1 MNRGKEFYKKTFRSV
16 LLLLLF
22 LSVPLPASV
31 AAEGTPG
38 NKRIFV
44 FWNLQSFLLK
54 PRNDE
59 KGRQIPAKEDKK
71 IQKAAEILAHLA
83 PDFLG
88 LAEVGGIEEVEELC
102 RRMGGIG
109 ERLKHR
115 KVLEGPDE
123 IRRLAFLSAEPFLA
137 DSSKERIV
145 FEIGG
150 KISGMRRGILDVTIQ
165 KPNSQKVRFVG
176 VHLKS
181 RRIAQEFDPTE
192 FRAVEARHLLQHL
205 KSIPSNELIF
215 LWGDF
220 NCYRND
226 FPIRILDTID
236 VKPIRLLDKR
246 GESWTHRWQAAGMY
260 SQFDYFLTNP
270 MGKKIVDEEG
280 SFLAEEVPW
289 QEVSD
294 HRPYVVQLLWN

>member
-1 MNRGKEFYKKTFRSV
+1 MNRGNEFHQWINKSIFN
-16 LLLLLF
+16 LLLVLSFF
-22 LSVPLPASV
+22 LPSSLGAQCNHS
-31 AAEGTPG
+31 
-38 NKRIFV
+38 NKRTFV
-44 FWNLQSFLLK
+44 FWNLQNFLLK
-54 PRNDE
+54 AKVDE
-59 KGRQIPAKEDKK
+59 FGRTIHQKEDIK
-71 IQKAAEILAHLA
+71 IQKAATILAQFA

-102 RRMGGIG
+102 RRMGTNG

-115 KVLEGPDE
+115 RVLEGPDA

-150 KISGMRRGILDVTIQ
+150 KVSGMRRGILDITIQ
-165 KPNSQKVRFVG
+165 KPNFQRVRFVG

-181 RRIAQEFDPTE
+181 RRIVPEFDSTE
-192 FRAVEARHLLQHL
+192 FRAIEARHLLQHL
-205 KSIPSNELIF
+205 KSIPLDEAIL

-226 FPIRILDTID
+226 FPIQILDTID
-236 VKPIRLLDKR
+236 IKPIRLLDKR
-246 GESWTHRWQAAGMY
+246 GESWTHRWHAAGMY

-270 MGKKIVDEEG
+270 IGKKIVDEDS
-280 SFLAEEVPW
+280 SFLADEVSW